1 MNPNDRFPDVRLT
14 AILTG
19 VGINLIAGLMVLL
32 LAKYLL
38 PESITSWRVW
48 LALLISV
55 LAVGTVVWLG
65 VTLRMELKALQ
76 AEQQAVADLV
86 AGMHQGESETSA
98 VREQL
103 MEQIGALAKRIDEA
117 SAGMTSSLNAL
128 EEAKQYEAAAAR
140 KQMLDQV
147 GALAKRI
154 DAGSTQVQSL
164 VAGLQ
169 RELAAL
175 RAASGKSPAGQDVEG
190 PTGGAVRI
198 IPPAAPK
205 PELPPAP

>member
-103 MEQIGALAKRIDEA
+103 MEQL
-117 SAGMTSSLNAL
+117 
-128 EEAKQYEAAAAR
+128 
-140 KQMLDQV
+140 

-175 RAASGKSPAGQDVEG
+175 RAASGKSPAGQDAEG